1 MYTRETLEG
10 MTVVDLR
17 KLARDNDISLGAGIS
32 KAGIVDRLCEALV
45 ETVSKP
51 SEAAAPVRRAA
62 IVTDD
67 DDTPVLTP
75 NVPYVRSQSGAAT
88 TAPRPVQR
96 PVAAAPAPVPA
107 ARPAGAAPSKKP
119 EFRLEG
125 SRVWHNPRE
134 AQPSPSAGQRTT
146 SSSYQPQR
154 PPQRPLSVVSRFGPE
169 ASSAP
174 AVSEPVSE
182 PYERPA
188 YQAPAYSNDIR
199 AQGPETHIRREPVP
213 ATSTPQEM
221 LPVDDIH
228 DGSGILEI
236 QNDGTGALRTGNYL
250 PSSHDIAIFPAQI
263 RRYHL
268 HTGDRI
274 SGKIRTRHENEALD
288 PMLIISEINGVHAE
302 DFKANPPFDTLTAVY
317 PTQQFLLSKKANGNR
332 LLRTIDLLCP
342 IGFGQRSL
350 IIAPPRSGKSALLT
364 DIAASIAA
372 QNPNVQLISLLLG
385 ERPEDITVARD
396 TLPGEVVY
404 AGFDE
409 PMGNHTRIAELTLA
423 RALRL
428 SEQKKDVVLLIDS
441 LTALCRAYSECAPQN
456 VRILPGGLAA
466 GSLANAKRLF
476 GSARALRE
484 GGSLTIIAVMLA
496 DTGISLDQAISEEFR
511 GTANMEL
518 YLSADGQ
525 IDCTR
530 SLTRNADAMLTPEAR
545 TGLKQLRRMAESD
558 PEGFTARLASLL
570 DNTAKNTQ
578 LLQQLN
584 ADA

>member
-1 MYTRETLEG
+1 MYTREMLED

-17 KLARDNDISLGAGIS
+17 KIARDNDISLGAGIS
-32 KAGIVDRLCEALV
+32 KAGIVERLCEALV
-45 ETVSKP
+45 EEASKP
-51 SEAAAPVRRAA
+51 AEAPAPVRRAA

-75 NVPYVRSQSGAAT
+75 NVPYSRTQPAAAAA
-88 TAPRPVQR
+88 APRPVQR

-134 AQPSPSAGQRTT
+134 AQPSPASGPRTT
-146 SSSYQPQR
+146 SGSYQPQR
-154 PPQRPLSVVSRFGPE
+154 PPQRPLTVVSRFGPE

-174 AVSEPVSE
+174 EAAPE

-188 YQAPAYSNDIR
+188 YQAPAYTNDIR
-199 AQGPETHIRREPVP
+199 AQAPDAHMRREPAP
-213 ATSTPQEM
+213 AAGAPQEM

-228 DGSGILEI
+228 EGTGILEI
-236 QNDGTGALRTGNYL
+236 QADGTGALRTGNYL
-250 PSSHDIAIFPAQI
+250 PGPNDIAIFPAQI

-302 DFKANPPFDTLTAVY
+302 DFKTNPPFDTLTAVY
-317 PTQQFLLSKKANGNR
+317 PTQQFQLSKKAGGNR

-350 IIAPPRSGKSALLT
+350 IIAPPRSGKSALLI

-372 QNPNVQLISLLLG
+372 QHPNVQLMSLLLG
-385 ERPEDITVARD
+385 ERPEDITIARD

-409 PMGNHTRIAELTLA
+409 PMENHTRIAELTLA

-496 DTGISLDQAISEEFR
+496 DTGISLDQAIAEEFR

-525 IDCTR
+525 IDCSR

-558 PEGFTARLASLL
+558 PEGFATRLASLL
-570 DNTAKNTQ
+570 DNTTTNAQ

>member
-1 MYTRETLEG
+1 MYTKETLES

-17 KLARDNDISLGAGIS
+17 KLARDKDISLGAGLS
-32 KAGIVDRLCEALV
+32 KAGIVERLCEALATASPKPA
-45 ETVSKP
+45 ETP
-51 SEAAAPVRRAA
+51 APIRHAS

-75 NVPYVRSQSGAAT
+75 NVPYVRSQPSTVPA
-88 TAPRPVQR
+88 APRPVQR
-96 PVAAAPAPVPA
+96 PAAAAPAPVPA
-107 ARPAGAAPSKKP
+107 ARPAGSTPSKKP

-134 AQPSPSAGQRTT
+134 AQSSPSAGQRTT
-146 SSSYQPQR
+146 SGSYQPQR
-154 PPQRPLSVVSRFGPE
+154 PPQRPLSVISRFGPE
-169 ASSAP
+169 ASATP
-174 AVSEPVSE
+174 TVSEPVSE
-182 PYERPA
+182 PYERPVH
-188 YQAPAYSNDIR
+188 QAPTYTNDIR
-199 AQGPETHIRREPVP
+199 AQAPETHMRHDTSP
-213 ATSTPQEM
+213 AAVSPQEM

-236 QNDGTGALRTGNYL
+236 QSNGTGALRTGNYL
-250 PSSHDIAIFPAQI
+250 PSSNDIAIFPAQI

-288 PMLIISEINGVHAE
+288 PMLIINEINGIHAE
-302 DFKANPPFDTLTAVY
+302 DFKSNPPFDTLTAVY
-317 PTQQFLLSKKANGNR
+317 PRQQFLLSKKAAGNR

-350 IIAPPRSGKSALLT
+350 IIAPPRCGKSALLT
-364 DIAASIAA
+364 DIAVSIAA

-385 ERPEDITVARD
+385 ERPEDITIARD

-409 PMGNHTRIAELTLA
+409 PMENHTRIAELTLA

-525 IDCTR
+525 IDCVR
-530 SLTRNADAMLTPEAR
+530 SLTRNADIMLTPEAR
-545 TGLKQLRRMAESD
+545 KGLKRLRSMAESD
-558 PEGFTARLASLL
+558 PEGFASRLASLL
-570 DNTAKNTQ
+570 DNTTNNAQ

>member
-1 MYTRETLEG
+1 MYTREMLED

-17 KLARDNDISLGAGIS
+17 KVARDNDISLGAGIS
-32 KAGIVDRLCEALV
+32 KAGIIDRLCEVLV
-45 ETVSKP
+45 DAAPKPAETP
-51 SEAAAPVRRAA
+51 APVRRAA

-75 NVPYVRSQSGAAT
+75 NVPYMRTQPGTAPA
-88 TAPRPVQR
+88 APRPVQR
-96 PVAAAPAPVPA
+96 PAAAAPAPVPA

-134 AQPSPSAGQRTT
+134 AQPSPVSGQRA
-146 SSSYQPQR
+146 SSGSYQPQR
-154 PPQRPLSVVSRFGPE
+154 PPQRPLSVISRFGPE

-174 AVSEPVSE
+174 AAAEPAPE

-188 YQAPAYSNDIR
+188 YQAPAHIGDIR
-199 AQGPETHIRREPVP
+199 AQAPEAHMRRDP
-213 ATSTPQEM
+213 APAAGMPQEM

-228 DGSGILEI
+228 EGSGILEI

-250 PSSHDIAIFPAQI
+250 PGSNDIAIFPAQI

-302 DFKANPPFDTLTAVY
+302 DFKTNPPFDTLTAVY
-317 PTQQFLLSKKANGNR
+317 PTQQFQLSKKANGNR

-350 IIAPPRSGKSALLT
+350 IIAPARCGKSALLT
-364 DIAASIAA
+364 DIAAAIAA
-372 QNPNVQLISLLLG
+372 QHPNVQLMSLLLG
-385 ERPEDITVARD
+385 ERPEDITIARD
-396 TLPGEVVY
+396 TLPGEVIY

-484 GGSLTIIAVMLA
+484 GGSLTIIAVMLS
-496 DTGISLDQAISEEFR
+496 DTGISLDQAIAEEFR

-518 YLSADGQ
+518 YLTADGQ
-525 IDCTR
+525 IDCSR
-530 SLTRNADAMLTPEAR
+530 SLTRNADAMLTPEGR
-545 TGLKQLRRMAESD
+545 KGLKQLRRMAESD
-558 PEGFTARLASLL
+558 PEGFSSRLASLL
-570 DNTAKNTQ
+570 DNTTNNSQ